1 MRQTRLRPACSEA
14 HPSQAEFPLRL
25 ACFWEQSLSDVSIN
39 GMNFLRIDSYYQSL
53 AKGVVIIGAV
63 LLDMVMNKK
72 NR

>member
-1 MRQTRLRPACSEA
+1 
-14 HPSQAEFPLRL
+14 
-25 ACFWEQSLSDVSIN
+25 
-39 GMNFLRIDSYYQSL
+39 MNFLRIDSYYQSL